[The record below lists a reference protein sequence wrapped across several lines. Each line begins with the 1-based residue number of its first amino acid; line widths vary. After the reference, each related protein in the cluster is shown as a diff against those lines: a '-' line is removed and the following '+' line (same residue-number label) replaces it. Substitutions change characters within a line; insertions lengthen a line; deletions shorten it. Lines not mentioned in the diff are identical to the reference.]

1 MKLVLTAV
9 FTLFLGAHAL
19 AQAPAATAPAP
30 APRPAAAPIT
40 PPTVAKAVPPAA
52 VPPVVVP
59 GAAVPGVV
67 SGAVPGT
74 PPGTVPGSADA
85 ASADNAALP
94 PPSSAA
100 QKVYSAAKADLLQI
114 RMLLKN
120 GRSQSSVGSGFM
132 VGTSNLVLTNYHVV
146 SQMAIDPDV
155 YVGEYVDT
163 NGKSGPVELL
173 AVDVLHDLAVVR
185 INRTGTG
192 FFNVPER
199 LVKLTQGQYLYSLGN
214 PLDLGFAISEGS
226 YNGVI
231 TRSFYDQLMFTGPIN
246 SGMSGGPSVTV
257 DGDVAGV
264 NVSKRRDGEQVSFLV
279 PIRYAQDLLKEV
291 AARPVPPKD
300 FNPLIGEQL
309 LAHQRGMIERL
320 LDSPLSTKSM
330 GPYLVPV
337 RESEQVRCWGRS
349 NVKAEAVFTAD
360 TIACA
365 MESAIFVSES
375 QQTGHVSMTHQ
386 YVRSASL
393 DPIRFGA
400 LATKLFKA
408 DNLGSS
414 KDTRLTGPTCTEMFV
429 KTKTLPLRAVTCVRA
444 YRKFAGLYNFTLL
457 TASTDDPKASLQSRI
472 DVSGVSFENG
482 MRTTRLFLEAIGRGS
497 NQGGKP

>member
-1 MKLVLTAV
+1 MKVIQIALLLSCLAANAA
-9 FTLFLGAHAL
+9 LL
-19 AQAPAATAPAP
+19 AQPASPVTIAARVQPPAKPAP
-30 APRPAAAPIT
+30 QRPVP
-40 PPTVAKAVPPAA
+40 AVPPAA
-52 VPPVVVP
+52 LPIAVPPT
-59 GAAVPGVV
+59 AAAGVQ
-67 SGAVPGT
+67 AVDGQ
-74 PPGTVPGSADA
+74 AAAAEDA
-85 ASADNAALP
+85 APLP

-100 QKVYSAAKADLLQI
+100 QKLYSAAKADLLQI

-163 NGKSGPVELL
+163 DGKSGPVELL

-185 INRTGTG
+185 INRVGTG
-192 FFNVPER
+192 FFEVPEQ

-214 PLDLGFAISEGS
+214 PLDLGFAISEGA
-226 YNGVI
+226 YNGIVS
-231 TRSFYDQLMFTGPIN
+231 RSFYDQLMFTGPIN

-257 DGDVAGV
+257 DGIVAGV
-264 NVSKRRDGEQVSFLV
+264 NVSKRRDGELVSFLV
-279 PIRYAQDLLKEV
+279 PIRYGQELLKKV
-291 AARPVPPKD
+291 AAQAAPPKD
-300 FNPLIGEQL
+300 FNPLIGQQL
-309 LAHQRGMIERL
+309 LAHQRAMIDRL
-320 LDSPLSTKSM
+320 LDSPLDIKMM
-330 GPYLVPV
+330 GPYVVPV

-349 NVKAEAVFTAD
+349 NVKAEATFNAD

-393 DPIRFGA
+393 DELRFAA
-400 LATKLFKA
+400 LASTLFKA
-408 DNLGSS
+408 ENLGTN
-414 KDTRLTGPTCTEMFV
+414 KDTHLTGPMCTEKFV
-429 KTKTLPLRAVTCVRA
+429 KTKTLPLRVVSCVRA

-457 TASTDDPKASLQSRI
+457 TASTDDGRANLQSRL
-472 DVSGVSFENG
+472 DVSGVSYENG
-482 MRTTRLFLEAIGRGS
+482 LRSTRAFLEALGRRGTR
-497 NQGGKP
+497 